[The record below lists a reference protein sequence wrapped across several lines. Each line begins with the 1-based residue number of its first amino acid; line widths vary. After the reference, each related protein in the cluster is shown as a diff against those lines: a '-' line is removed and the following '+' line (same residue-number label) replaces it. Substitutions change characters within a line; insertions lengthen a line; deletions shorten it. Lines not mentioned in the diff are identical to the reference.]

1 MCHDIKHGMISRL
14 KRPIAFLRK
23 IKIQK
28 RMMLFFSFGFDF
40 ASMYS
45 GGLFI
50 F

>member
-28 RMMLFFSFGFDF
+28 RMMLFFLLVSILPLCIV
-40 ASMYS
+40 AAY
-45 GGLFI
+45 
-50 F
+50 